1 MALNNG
7 HDMHHAALL
16 WRNGKLI
23 RIGINGREGA
33 KFKRFFV
40 TGPPVSYEAHAE
52 TDALLRAQRGDT
64 LEVMRWLSTGELS
77 MSRPCNMCQS
87 RIRQKNLSGVRY
99 TNRDGDWVIL

>member
-99 TNRDGDWVIL
+99 TNWDGDWVIL